1 MKSRNHPTYTIA
13 FSAAI
18 CVVCAVLVSTAAV
31 SLRERQAINAEFDR
45 KRNVLRAAG
54 VMREDEVLS
63 REEVERRFA
72 DFEVVAV
79 DLRTG
84 QESAGFD
91 PAGYDPRR
99 AQLNP
104 VSSLPAP
111 PNDAQI
117 TRVPYHALVY
127 RKLDEEGRLEL
138 LVLPVEGKGLW
149 STMYGF
155 VALGPDLRT
164 VRGLAF
170 YQHGETPGLGGEV
183 DNPRWKALWPGRQA
197 YDEAGRPAIEVVRG
211 AAGPPDTDPHRVDG
225 LSGATITSRGV
236 TAMLR
241 FWLGEPGFG
250 RYIDRLRKEG
260 AHGGSTT

>member
-1 MKSRNHPTYTIA
+1 VKSRNRPGYTVA

-18 CVVCAVLVSTAAV
+18 CVVCAVLVSTSAV
-31 SLRERQAINAEFDR
+31 SLRERQALNAELDR

-54 VMREDEVLS
+54 VMRVDEVLP
-63 REEVERRFA
+63 REEIERRFG

-84 QESAGFD
+84 EEAVGFD
-91 PAGYDPRR
+91 PVGYDPRR
-99 AQLNP
+99 ASLNP
-104 VSSLPAP
+104 TSSLPAP
-111 PNDAQI
+111 RNEAQI
-117 TRVPYHALVY
+117 MRLPHHALIY
-127 RKLDEEGRLEL
+127 KKLDDQGQLEL
-138 LVLPVEGKGLW
+138 LVLPIEGKGLW

-164 VRGLAF
+164 VRGLAY

-197 YDEAGRPAIEVVRG
+197 YDEEGQPVIEVIRG
-211 AAGPPDTDPHRVDG
+211 SAGPPEQDPHRVDG
-225 LSGATITSRGV
+225 LAGATITARGV

-250 RYIDRLRKEG
+250 RYVDRLRKEQG
-260 AHGGSTT
+260 NGRTT

>member
-1 MKSRNHPTYTIA
+1 MKPRNYATYTLA
-13 FSAAI
+13 FSAAVCI
-18 CVVCAVLVSTAAV
+18 VCAVLVSTAAV
-31 SLRERQAINAEFDR
+31 SLRARQTVNAEFDR

-54 VMREDEVLS
+54 VMREDESLP

-72 DFEVVAV
+72 AFQIVAV

-84 QESAGFD
+84 EEDVAFD
-91 PAGYDPRR
+91 PTGYDPRR

-104 VSSLPAP
+104 ASSLPVP
-111 PNDAQI
+111 RNDAQI
-117 TRVPYHALVY
+117 TRIPHHALVY
-127 RKLDEEGRLEL
+127 KKLDEQGQLEL
-138 LVLPVEGKGLW
+138 LVLPIEGKGLW

-164 VRGLAF
+164 VRGLAY

-197 YDEAGRPAIEVVRG
+197 YDDQGRPAIEVVRG
-211 AAGPPDTDPHRVDG
+211 PAGPVEQDPHRVDG

-241 FWLGEPGFG
+241 FWLGEAGYG
-250 RYIDRLRKEG
+250 RYIDRMKKEQG
-260 AHGGSTT
+260 NGRTA

>member
-1 MKSRNHPTYTIA
+1 MKLRNHPAYTLA

-18 CVVCAVLVSTAAV
+18 CIVCAVLVSTAAV
-31 SLRERQAINAEFDR
+31 SLRARQSINAEFDR

-54 VMREDEVLS
+54 VMRLDEVLP

-72 DFEVVAV
+72 AFQVIAV

-84 QESAGFD
+84 EQDAAFD
-91 PAGYDPRR
+91 PTGYDPRR

-104 VSSLPAP
+104 MSSLPAP

-117 TRVPYHALVY
+117 TRVPYHALAYKKV
-127 RKLDEEGRLEL
+127 DEQGRLEL
-138 LVLPVEGKGLW
+138 LVLPIEGKGLW

-164 VRGLAF
+164 IRGLAY

-197 YDEAGRPAIEVVRG
+197 YDDQGRAAIEVVRG
-211 AAGPPDTDPHRVDG
+211 AAGPVDADPHRVDG

-250 RYIDRLRKEG
+250 RYIDRLKKEG
-260 AHGGSTT
+260 ANGDSTT